1 MTKTCMESLE
11 QRDFQDLRRKPSWNP
26 VSSSSSHLSR
36 IAPSTP
42 TASRCG
48 EYNTL
53 TARAVAVSPRI
64 FRKNEIFDISNADK
78 FEIRLA
84 FELFDT
90 RKVGRLC
97 YRDMKGAMR
106 ALECDVKKAEVLK
119 LMKQFSKDDNN
130 EIDHEEFM
138 QIIMR
143 KYKEKDPEA
152 TIGKMWTVYDEE
164 GRGKISIKN
173 VRKVARDLGE
183 PFTDEQLEA
192 MITIFDRDG
201 DGEGMVSAF

>member
-97 YRDMKGAMR
+97 VTRLMSFGSCIRLQGAMR

-138 QIIMR
+138 QII
-143 KYKEKDPEA
+143 
-152 TIGKMWTVYDEE
+152 
-164 GRGKISIKN
+164 
-173 VRKVARDLGE
+173 
-183 PFTDEQLEA
+183 
-192 MITIFDRDG
+192 DRDG